1 MTAFLDEM
9 DLLAA
14 EIAKAARA
22 AATALDIKI
31 DAFKALTPYYAHQM
45 KNKDKDDPEDDDLP
59 NFGNFQSRI
68 HAVAEIDDG
77 ADESGVRG
85 DRRRRAA
92 SEN

>member
-1 MTAFLDEM
+1 MTSFLSEM

-22 AATALDIKI
+22 DATDLDIKI

-45 KNKDKDDPEDDDLP
+45 KNKGKEDDADDDLP

-68 HAVAEIDDG
+68 HAVAETDDG
-77 ADESGVRG
+77 TEQSGVRG
-85 DRRRRAA
+85 DRRRRAVG
-92 SEN
+92 EN